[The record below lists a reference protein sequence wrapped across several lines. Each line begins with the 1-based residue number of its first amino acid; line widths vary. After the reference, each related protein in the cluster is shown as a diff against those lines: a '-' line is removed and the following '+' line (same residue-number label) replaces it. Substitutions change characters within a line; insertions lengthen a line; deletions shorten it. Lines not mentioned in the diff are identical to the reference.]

1 MYWHHR
7 LTRKSSILVI
17 VFSAIFVCGIYW
29 STRHFSNI
37 SKNENFESFV
47 AASSETSDEQDE
59 DLPQVSLEAKLK
71 MAIDKLSAK
80 GISPSALM
88 LENLYYIPSEVP
100 YESYNNTILHQP
112 KSCKTQTLLSILV
125 PSNPASIQEREAIRE
140 TWGSVARGH
149 KWPRHMRNYDVRVF
163 FVLGTIGDRN
173 LSEFV
178 DSVAEH
184 KYMSQDTGAN
194 NVEQIDPINGGPVND
209 SDDAIETKA
218 YVESIVQQE
227 IKSFDD
233 IIQFDMVDTYANL
246 TRKLLLAFGW
256 LIKSCHVSQFIMKAD
271 QDVFVNVP
279 LLYTLLTHYAHT
291 NTIYGHI
298 YPNNWVERQGKWAV
312 DKRTL
317 PVDQYPIYAA
327 GNAYIMSTDAAATVL
342 RLAPY
347 FPYVPVEDAFITGIL
362 ASVGDVDRIHMS
374 GFTKWSDPLPDECE
388 FINNEIYVG
397 NNATVHDLRII
408 WWHIMIP
415 NIAGC

>member
-1 MYWHHR
+1 
-7 LTRKSSILVI
+7 
-17 VFSAIFVCGIYW
+17 
-29 STRHFSNI
+29 
-37 SKNENFESFV
+37 
-47 AASSETSDEQDE
+47 
-59 DLPQVSLEAKLK
+59 
-71 MAIDKLSAK
+71 
-80 GISPSALM
+80 
-88 LENLYYIPSEVP
+88 
-100 YESYNNTILHQP
+100 
-112 KSCKTQTLLSILV
+112 
-125 PSNPASIQEREAIRE
+125 
-140 TWGSVARGH
+140 
-149 KWPRHMRNYDVRVF
+149 
-163 FVLGTIGDRN
+163 
-173 LSEFV
+173 
-178 DSVAEH
+178 
-184 KYMSQDTGAN
+184 
-194 NVEQIDPINGGPVND
+194 
-209 SDDAIETKA
+209 
-218 YVESIVQQE
+218 
-227 IKSFDD
+227 
-233 IIQFDMVDTYANL
+233 
-246 TRKLLLAFGW
+246 
-256 LIKSCHVSQFIMKAD
+256 MKAD

-388 FINNEIYVG
+388 FINNEIFVG